1 MLDFFIMN
9 TVEIESVLQQAL
21 TDCTVNV
28 QDLTGGGD
36 HFQVLVISP
45 AFEGKSLVE
54 QHQLVYAAL
63 KESMGNDS
71 IHALALKT
79 LTPQEWERVGSS

>member
-1 MLDFFIMN
+1 MISPA
-9 TVEIESVLQQAL
+9 EIETALQKAL
-21 TDCTVNV
+21 KDTTVNV

-36 HFQVLVISP
+36 HFQVLVISSS
-45 AFEGKSLVE
+45 FDGKKLVE

-63 KESMGNDS
+63 AEALVSER

-79 LTPQEWERVGSS
+79 LTPEEWNRLGS

>member
-1 MLDFFIMN
+1 MSSI
-9 TVEIESVLQQAL
+9 EIETTLQQTL
-21 TDCTVNV
+21 TGCTVNV

-45 AFEGKSLVE
+45 DFEGKSLVE
-54 QHQLVYAAL
+54 QHQMVYAVL
-63 KESMGNDS
+63 KGAMGDNG

-79 LTPQEWERVGSS
+79 LTPDEWSKLGSSSN

>member
-1 MLDFFIMN
+1 MIN
-9 TVEIESVLQQAL
+9 PEEIESTLQQAL
-21 TDCTVNV
+21 AGCTVNI

-36 HFQVLVISP
+36 HFQVLVISD

-54 QHQLVYAAL
+54 QHQMVYAAL
-63 KESMGNDS
+63 KDAMGTER

-79 LTPQEWERVGSS
+79 MTNQEWERLGTSD